1 MVANQEIELAPDETL
16 QVMRLIEAVEELYD
30 VQNLSSN
37 LRISD
42 EAIAEIA
49 A

>member
-1 MVANQEIELAPDETL
+1 MVANQEIELDTTETL
-16 QVMRLIEAVEELYD
+16 QVMRVIEAVEELDD
-30 VQNLSSN
+30 VQILSSN